1 MIKYLLLLIPFLS
14 FGQIDFFKYSTIYT
28 SMNVNTSMVE
38 NQDYISIDKGYE
50 DVTQINPYDFNMT
63 FGIRKVAR
71 FGYEHKIKTWYYGT
85 EDNVA
90 ENVTISNAVGF
101 EYLAN
106 YSYIRSRSDTLIEQN
121 YWLRYLGKR
130 FVVKAQYTDRQ
141 RVDLRYNSLD
151 ARLRLTKGRF
161 DITLGGVF
169 RQHNPY
175 GITPIDDLW
184 IPGEQSFRQLA
195 EEFGYSNQFVN
206 GRWHWFKNDELLA
219 TSNDEFYKH
228 YFGQAIADY
237 NEQELEKLGMQKEL
251 SLVLGLAYYKYDPN
265 YWVHIWANLMPLHY
279 GIDEFSY
286 EYGENALEGLEWDSG
301 AILGVRVTRH
311 LGLFVEGTHLK
322 YWEKPVYE
330 CKFGFNYLIF

>member
-1 MIKYLLLLIPFLS
+1 MMKYLLLLIPFLS

-50 DVTQINPYDFNMT
+50 DVTQINPYDFNLT
-63 FGIRKVAR
+63 FGIRKIAR

-106 YSYIRSRSDTLIEQN
+106 YSYIRSRGDTLTEQN

-141 RVDLRYNSLD
+141 KVDLRYNSLD
-151 ARLRLTKGRF
+151 ARLRLTKGGF

-169 RQHNPY
+169 RIHDPY
-175 GITPIDDLW
+175 GITPINDFW

-265 YWVHIWANLMPLHY
+265 YWVHLWANLMPLHH
-279 GIDEFSY
+279 GLDEFSY
-286 EYGENALEGLEWDSG
+286 EYGESSLEGLDWDSG
-301 AILGVRVTRH
+301 AILGVRVTKH

>member
-28 SMNVNTSMVE
+28 SMNMNTSMVE

-50 DVTQINPYDFNMT
+50 DVTQVNPYDFNLT
-63 FGIRKVAR
+63 IGIRKVAR
-71 FGYEHKIKTWYYGT
+71 FGYEQKIKSWYYGT

-101 EYLAN
+101 EYLIN
-106 YSYIRSRSDTLIEQN
+106 YSYIRSRGDTLNEQN

-151 ARLRLTKGRF
+151 ARLRLTKGGL

-175 GITPIDDLW
+175 GITPINDFW

-237 NEQELEKLGMQKEL
+237 NEQELDKLGMQNEL

-265 YWVHIWANLMPLHY
+265 YWIHIWANLMPLHY

-286 EYGENALEGLEWDSG
+286 EYGESALEGLDWDSG
-301 AILGVRVTRH
+301 AILGVRVTKN
-311 LGLFVEGTHLK
+311 LGLFVEGTHLR
-322 YWEKPVYE
+322 YWDKPVYE

>member
-1 MIKYLLLLIPFLS
+1 MIKYILLLLPFLS

-28 SMNVNTSMVE
+28 SMNINTSMVE

-50 DVTQINPYDFNMT
+50 DVTQVNPYDFNLT
-63 FGIRKVAR
+63 VGWRKIAR
-71 FGYEHKIKTWYYGT
+71 FDYEHKVKTWYYGT

-106 YSYIRSRSDTLIEQN
+106 YSFIRSRGDTLIEQN

-130 FVVKAQYTDRQ
+130 FVVKAQYTDMQ
-141 RVDLRYNSLD
+141 RVELRYNAVD
-151 ARLRLTKGRF
+151 ARLRLTKGDF
-161 DITLGGVF
+161 DFTLGGVF

-184 IPGEQSFRQLA
+184 ISGEQSFPQLA
-195 EEFGYSNQFVN
+195 EQFGYSSQFVN
-206 GRWHWFKNDELLA
+206 GQWHWFKNEELLA

-237 NEQELEKLGMQKEL
+237 NERELNKLGMQKEL
-251 SLVLGLAYYKYDPN
+251 SLVIGLAYYKYDPN
-265 YWVHIWANLMPLHY
+265 YWIHIWANLMPLHY
-279 GIDEFSY
+279 GLDDFSY
-286 EYGENALEGLEWDSG
+286 EYGDSALDGLEWDAG
-301 AILGVRVTRH
+301 AILGARLTKH

-322 YWEKPVYE
+322 YWDKPIYE

>member
-28 SMNVNTSMVE
+28 SMNINTSMTE

-50 DVTQINPYDFNMT
+50 DVTQINPYDFNLT

-106 YSYIRSRSDTLIEQN
+106 YSFIRSRGDTLIEQN

-151 ARLRLTKGRF
+151 ARLRLTKGGF

-195 EEFGYSNQFVN
+195 EEFGYSNEFVN

-237 NEQELEKLGMQKEL
+237 NEQELQKLGMQNEL

-265 YWVHIWANLMPLHY
+265 YWIHIWANLMPLHY

-286 EYGENALEGLEWDSG
+286 EYGESALEGLDWDSG
-301 AILGVRVTRH
+301 AILGVRVTKH

>member
-1 MIKYLLLLIPFLS
+1 MKYLLLLLPFLS

-28 SMNVNTSMVE
+28 SMNINTSMVE

-50 DVTQINPYDFNMT
+50 DVTQINPYDFNLT

-106 YSYIRSRSDTLIEQN
+106 YSYIRSRGDTLIEQD

-141 RVDLRYNSLD
+141 KVDLRYNSID
-151 ARLRLTKGRF
+151 ARLRLTKGGF

-195 EEFGYSNQFVN
+195 EEFGYSNEFVN
-206 GRWHWFKNDELLA
+206 GRWHWFKNGELLA

-237 NEQELEKLGMQKEL
+237 NTQELEKLGMQREL

-265 YWVHIWANLMPLHY
+265 YWIHLWANLMPLHY
-279 GIDEFSY
+279 GLDEFSY
-286 EYGENALEGLEWDSG
+286 EYGESSLEGLDWDSG
-301 AILGVRVTRH
+301 AILGVRVTKH

>member
-1 MIKYLLLLIPFLS
+1 MMKYLLLLIPFLS

-28 SMNVNTSMVE
+28 SMNMNTSMVE
-38 NQDYISIDKGYE
+38 DQDYISVDKGYE
-50 DVTQINPYDFNMT
+50 DVTQINPYDFNLT
-63 FGIRKVAR
+63 FGIRKIAR
-71 FGYEHKIKTWYYGT
+71 FDYEHKVKTWYYGT

-106 YSYIRSRSDTLIEQN
+106 FSYIRSRGDTLTEQN

-130 FVVKAQYTDRQ
+130 FVVKAQYADRQ
-141 RVDLRYNSLD
+141 RVDLRYNSAD
-151 ARLRLTKGRF
+151 ARLRLTKGGF
-161 DITLGGVF
+161 DLTLGGVF

-195 EEFGYSNQFVN
+195 EEFGYSNEFVN
-206 GRWHWFKNDELLA
+206 GRWHWFKNGELLA

-251 SLVLGLAYYKYDPN
+251 SLVLGLAYYKYKLN

-279 GIDEFSY
+279 GLDDYSY
-286 EYGENALEGLEWDSG
+286 EYGESALERLEWDSG
-301 AILGVRVTRH
+301 AILGVRVTKH

>member
-1 MIKYLLLLIPFLS
+1 MMKYLLLLIPFLS

-50 DVTQINPYDFNMT
+50 DVTQINPYDFNLT
-63 FGIRKVAR
+63 FGIRKIAR

-106 YSYIRSRSDTLIEQN
+106 YSYIRSRGDTLTEQN

-141 RVDLRYNSLD
+141 KVDLRYNSLD
-151 ARLRLTKGRF
+151 ARLRLTKGGF

-169 RQHNPY
+169 RIHDPY

-265 YWVHIWANLMPLHY
+265 YWIHIWANLMPLHH
-279 GIDEFSY
+279 GLDEFSY
-286 EYGENALEGLEWDSG
+286 EYGESSLEGLDWDSG
-301 AILGVRVTRH
+301 AILGVRVTKH

>member
-1 MIKYLLLLIPFLS
+1 MIKYILLLLPFLS

-28 SMNVNTSMVE
+28 SMNINTSMVE

-50 DVTQINPYDFNMT
+50 DVTQVNPYDFNLT
-63 FGIRKVAR
+63 VGWRKIAR
-71 FGYEHKIKTWYYGT
+71 FDYEHKVKTWYYGT

-106 YSYIRSRSDTLIEQN
+106 YSFIRSRGDTLIEQN

-130 FVVKAQYTDRQ
+130 FVVKAQYTDMQ
-141 RVDLRYNSLD
+141 RVELRYNAVD
-151 ARLRLTKGRF
+151 ARLRLTKGDF
-161 DITLGGVF
+161 DFTLGGVF

-184 IPGEQSFRQLA
+184 VSGEQSFPQLA
-195 EEFGYSNQFVN
+195 EQFGYSSQFVN
-206 GRWHWFKNDELLA
+206 GQWHWFKNEELLA

-237 NEQELEKLGMQKEL
+237 NERELDKLGMQKEL
-251 SLVLGLAYYKYDPN
+251 SLVIGLAYYKYDPN

-279 GIDEFSY
+279 GLDSFSY
-286 EYGENALEGLEWDSG
+286 EYGDSALDGLEWDAG
-301 AILGVRVTRH
+301 AILGARLTKH

-322 YWEKPVYE
+322 YWDKPIYE

>member
-28 SMNVNTSMVE
+28 SMNINTSMTE

-50 DVTQINPYDFNMT
+50 DVTQINPYDFNLT

-106 YSYIRSRSDTLIEQN
+106 YSFIRSRGDTLIEQN

-151 ARLRLTKGRF
+151 ARLRLTKGGF

-195 EEFGYSNQFVN
+195 EEFGYSNEFVN

-237 NEQELEKLGMQKEL
+237 NEQELQKLGMQNEL

-265 YWVHIWANLMPLHY
+265 YWIHIWANLMPLHY

-286 EYGENALEGLEWDSG
+286 EYGESALEGLDWDSG
-301 AILGVRVTRH
+301 AILGVRVTKH

-322 YWEKPVYE
+322 YWDKPVYE

>member
-1 MIKYLLLLIPFLS
+1 MIKYLFLLIPFLS

-28 SMNVNTSMVE
+28 SMNMNTSMVE
-38 NQDYISIDKGYE
+38 NQDYISVDKGYE
-50 DVTQINPYDFNMT
+50 DVTQVNPYDFNLT
-63 FGIRKVAR
+63 VGIRKVAR
-71 FGYEHKIKTWYYGT
+71 FGYEQKIKSWYYGT

-101 EYLAN
+101 EYLVN
-106 YSYIRSRSDTLIEQN
+106 YSYIRSRGDTLNEQN

-151 ARLRLTKGRF
+151 ARLRLTKGGF
-161 DITLGGVF
+161 DFTFGGVF

-195 EEFGYSNQFVN
+195 EEFGYSNEFVN

-237 NEQELEKLGMQKEL
+237 NEQELDKLGMQKEL
-251 SLVLGLAYYKYDPN
+251 SLVLGLSYYKYNPN
-265 YWVHIWANLMPLHY
+265 YWIHIWANLMPFHY
-279 GIDEFSY
+279 GLDEYSFDY
-286 EYGENALEGLEWDSG
+286 EESGLKQLEMDLGSV
-301 AILGVRVTRH
+301 LGVRITKH
-311 LGLFVEGTHLK
+311 LGLFAEGTYLK
-322 YWEKPVYE
+322 YWNKPVYE

>member
-1 MIKYLLLLIPFLS
+1 MKYLLLLIPFLS

-28 SMNVNTSMVE
+28 SMNINTSMVE

-50 DVTQINPYDFNMT
+50 DVTQINPYDFNLT
-63 FGIRKVAR
+63 IGWRKIAR
-71 FGYEHKIKTWYYGT
+71 FDYEQKKRTWYYGT
-85 EDNVA
+85 EDNIS
-90 ENVTISNAVGF
+90 ENVTISNATGF
-101 EYLAN
+101 EYLVN
-106 YSYIRSRSDTLIEQN
+106 YSYIRNRGDTLNEQN
-121 YWLRYLGKR
+121 YWVRYLGKR
-130 FVVKAQYTDRQ
+130 FVVKAQYTDLQ
-141 RVDLRYNSLD
+141 RFDLRYNATD
-151 ARLRLTKGRF
+151 ARLRLTKGGF

-184 IPGEQSFRQLA
+184 IPGEQSFPQLA
-195 EEFGYSNQFVN
+195 EQFGYSSQFVN
-206 GRWHWFKNDELLA
+206 GQWHWFKNEELLA

-237 NEQELEKLGMQKEL
+237 NERELDKLGMQKEL
-251 SLVLGLAYYKYDPN
+251 SLVIGLAYYKYDPN

-279 GIDEFSY
+279 GLDSFSY
-286 EYGENALEGLEWDSG
+286 EYGDSALDGLEWDAG
-301 AILGVRVTRH
+301 AILGARLTKH

-322 YWEKPVYE
+322 YWDKPIYE

>member
-1 MIKYLLLLIPFLS
+1 MKYLLLLLPFLS

-50 DVTQINPYDFNMT
+50 DVTQVNPYDFNLT
-63 FGIRKVAR
+63 VGIRKVAR
-71 FGYEHKIKTWYYGT
+71 FGYEQKIKSWYYGT

-101 EYLAN
+101 EYLVN
-106 YSYIRSRSDTLIEQN
+106 YSYIRSRGDTLNEQN

-141 RVDLRYNSLD
+141 RVNLRYNSAD
-151 ARLRLTKGRF
+151 ARLRLTKGNF
-161 DITLGGVF
+161 DFTLGGVF
-169 RQHNPY
+169 RIHDPY

-237 NEQELEKLGMQKEL
+237 NTQELEKIGMQKEL
-251 SLVLGLAYYKYDPN
+251 SLVLGLAYYKYNPN
-265 YWVHIWANLMPLHY
+265 YWVHIWANLMPFHY
-279 GIDEFSY
+279 GLDEYSY
-286 EYGENALEGLEWDSG
+286 EYGESALDGLDWDSG
-301 AILGVRVTRH
+301 AILGFKVTKH
-311 LGLFVEGTHLK
+311 LGLFVEGTHLR
-322 YWEKPVYE
+322 YWDKPVYE

>member
-1 MIKYLLLLIPFLS
+1 MKYLLLLLPFLS

-50 DVTQINPYDFNMT
+50 DVTQVNPYDFNLT
-63 FGIRKVAR
+63 VGIRKVAR
-71 FGYEHKIKTWYYGT
+71 FGYEQKIKSWYYGT

-101 EYLAN
+101 EYLVN
-106 YSYIRSRSDTLIEQN
+106 YSYIRSRGDTLNEQN

-141 RVDLRYNSLD
+141 RVNLRYNSAD
-151 ARLRLTKGRF
+151 ARLRLTKGNF
-161 DITLGGVF
+161 DFTLGGVF
-169 RQHNPY
+169 RIHDPY

-237 NEQELEKLGMQKEL
+237 NTQELEKIGMQKEL
-251 SLVLGLAYYKYDPN
+251 SLVLGLAYYKYNPN
-265 YWVHIWANLMPLHY
+265 YWVHIWANLMPFHY
-279 GIDEFSY
+279 GLDEYSY
-286 EYGENALEGLEWDSG
+286 EYGESALERLEWDSG
-301 AILGVRVTRH
+301 AVLGAKVTKH
-311 LGLFVEGTHLK
+311 LGLFVEGTHLR
-322 YWEKPVYE
+322 YWDKPVYE

>member
-1 MIKYLLLLIPFLS
+1 MIKYILLLLPFLS

-28 SMNVNTSMVE
+28 SMNINTSMVE

-50 DVTQINPYDFNMT
+50 DVTQVNPYDFNLT
-63 FGIRKVAR
+63 IGWRKIAR
-71 FGYEHKIKTWYYGT
+71 FDYEHKVKTWYYGT

-106 YSYIRSRSDTLIEQN
+106 YSFIRSRGDTLIEQN

-130 FVVKAQYTDRQ
+130 FVVKAQYTDMQ
-141 RVDLRYNSLD
+141 RVELRYNAVD
-151 ARLRLTKGRF
+151 ARLRLTKGDF
-161 DITLGGVF
+161 DFTLGGVF

-184 IPGEQSFRQLA
+184 ISGEQSFPQLA
-195 EEFGYSNQFVN
+195 EQFGYSSQFVN
-206 GRWHWFKNDELLA
+206 GQWHWFKNEELLA

-237 NEQELEKLGMQKEL
+237 NERELDKLGMQKEL
-251 SLVLGLAYYKYDPN
+251 SLVIGLAYYKYDPN

-279 GIDEFSY
+279 GLDDFSY
-286 EYGENALEGLEWDSG
+286 EYGDSALDGLEWDAG
-301 AILGVRVTRH
+301 AILGARLTKH

-322 YWEKPVYE
+322 YWDKPIYE

>member
-1 MIKYLLLLIPFLS
+1 MKYLLLLIPFLS

-28 SMNVNTSMVE
+28 SMNINTSMVE

-50 DVTQINPYDFNMT
+50 DVTQINPYDFNLT

-101 EYLAN
+101 EYLVN
-106 YSYIRSRSDTLIEQN
+106 YSYIRSRGDTLNEQN

-151 ARLRLTKGRF
+151 ARLRLTKGGF
-161 DITLGGVF
+161 DVTLGGVF

-195 EEFGYSNQFVN
+195 EEFGYSNEFVN

-237 NEQELEKLGMQKEL
+237 NEQELDKLGMQNEL

-265 YWVHIWANLMPLHY
+265 YWIHIWANLMPLHY

-286 EYGENALEGLEWDSG
+286 EYGDSALDGLEWDAG
-301 AILGVRVTRH
+301 AILGARLTKH

-322 YWEKPVYE
+322 YWDKPIYE

>member
-28 SMNVNTSMVE
+28 SMNINTSMTE

-50 DVTQINPYDFNMT
+50 DVTQINPYDFNLT

-106 YSYIRSRSDTLIEQN
+106 YSFIRSRGDTLIEQN

-151 ARLRLTKGRF
+151 ARLRLTKGGF

-195 EEFGYSNQFVN
+195 EEFGYSNEFVN

-237 NEQELEKLGMQKEL
+237 NEQELEKLGMQNEL

-265 YWVHIWANLMPLHY
+265 YWIHIWANLMPLHY
-279 GIDEFSY
+279 GIDKFSY
-286 EYGENALEGLEWDSG
+286 KYGESALEGLDWDSG
-301 AILGVRVTRH
+301 AILGVRVTKQ
-311 LGLFVEGTHLK
+311 LGLFVEGKHLK

>member
-175 GITPIDDLW
+175 GRKIDDLW

>member
-1 MIKYLLLLIPFLS
+1 
-14 FGQIDFFKYSTIYT
+14 
-28 SMNVNTSMVE
+28 
-38 NQDYISIDKGYE
+38 
-50 DVTQINPYDFNMT
+50 
-63 FGIRKVAR
+63 VAR
-71 FGYEHKIKTWYYGT
+71 FGYEQKIKSWYYGT

-106 YSYIRSRSDTLIEQN
+106 YSYIRSRGDTLTEQN

-141 RVDLRYNSLD
+141 KVDLRYNSLD
-151 ARLRLTKGRF
+151 ARLRLTKGGF

-169 RQHNPY
+169 RIHDPY

-265 YWVHIWANLMPLHY
+265 YWIHIWANLMPLHH
-279 GIDEFSY
+279 GLDEFSY
-286 EYGENALEGLEWDSG
+286 EYGESSLEGLDWDSG
-301 AILGVRVTRH
+301 AILGVRVTKH

>member
-1 MIKYLLLLIPFLS
+1 MKYLLLLLPFLS

-50 DVTQINPYDFNMT
+50 DVTQVNPYDFNLT
-63 FGIRKVAR
+63 VGIRKVAR
-71 FGYEHKIKTWYYGT
+71 FGYEQKIKSWYYGT

-90 ENVTISNAVGF
+90 ENVTISNAIGF
-101 EYLAN
+101 EYLIN
-106 YSYIRSRSDTLIEQN
+106 YSYIRSRGDTLNEQN

-141 RVDLRYNSLD
+141 RVDLRYNSAD
-151 ARLRLTKGRF
+151 ARLRLTKGNF
-161 DITLGGVF
+161 DFTLGGVF
-169 RQHNPY
+169 RIHDPY

-237 NEQELEKLGMQKEL
+237 NTQELEKLGMQKEL
-251 SLVLGLAYYKYDPN
+251 SLVLGLAYYKYNPN
-265 YWVHIWANLMPLHY
+265 YWVHIWANLMPFHY
-279 GIDEFSY
+279 GLDEYSY
-286 EYGENALEGLEWDSG
+286 EYGESALDGLDWDSG
-301 AILGVRVTRH
+301 AILGFKVTKH
-311 LGLFVEGTHLK
+311 LGLFVEGTHLR
-322 YWEKPVYE
+322 YWDKPVYE

>member
-1 MIKYLLLLIPFLS
+1 MKYLLLLLPFLS

-28 SMNVNTSMVE
+28 SMNINTSMTE

-50 DVTQINPYDFNMT
+50 DVTQINPYDFNLT

-106 YSYIRSRSDTLIEQN
+106 YSYIRSRGDTLIEQD

-141 RVDLRYNSLD
+141 RVDLRYNSAD
-151 ARLRLTKGRF
+151 ARLRLTKGGF

-237 NEQELEKLGMQKEL
+237 NEQELDKLGMQNEL

-265 YWVHIWANLMPLHY
+265 YWIHIWANLMPLHY

-286 EYGENALEGLEWDSG
+286 EYGESALESLDWDSG
-301 AILGVRVTRH
+301 AILGVRVTKH

>member
-1 MIKYLLLLIPFLS
+1 MKYLILLIPFLS

-50 DVTQINPYDFNMT
+50 DVTQINPYDFNLT

-101 EYLAN
+101 EYLIN
-106 YSYIRSRSDTLIEQN
+106 YSYIRSRGDTLNEQN

-151 ARLRLTKGRF
+151 ARLRLTKGGF

-206 GRWHWFKNDELLA
+206 GRWHWFK
-219 TSNDEFYKH
+219 K
-228 YFGQAIADY
+228 
-237 NEQELEKLGMQKEL
+237 
-251 SLVLGLAYYKYDPN
+251 
-265 YWVHIWANLMPLHY
+265 
-279 GIDEFSY
+279 
-286 EYGENALEGLEWDSG
+286 
-301 AILGVRVTRH
+301 
-311 LGLFVEGTHLK
+311 
-322 YWEKPVYE
+322 
-330 CKFGFNYLIF
+330 

>member
-14 FGQIDFFKYSTIYT
+14 LGQIDFFKYSTIYT
-28 SMNVNTSMVE
+28 SMNINTSMVE

-50 DVTQINPYDFNMT
+50 DVTQVNPYDFNLT
-63 FGIRKVAR
+63 IGWRKIAR

-106 YSYIRSRSDTLIEQN
+106 YSFIRSRGDTLIEQN

-130 FVVKAQYTDRQ
+130 FVVKAQYTDMQ
-141 RVDLRYNSLD
+141 RVELRYNAVD
-151 ARLRLTKGRF
+151 ARLRLTKGDF
-161 DITLGGVF
+161 DFTLGGVF

-184 IPGEQSFRQLA
+184 VSGEQSFPQLA
-195 EEFGYSNQFVN
+195 EQFGYSSQFVN
-206 GRWHWFKNDELLA
+206 GQWHWFKNEELLA

-237 NEQELEKLGMQKEL
+237 NERELDKLGMQKEL
-251 SLVLGLAYYKYDPN
+251 SLVIGLAYYKYDPN

-279 GIDEFSY
+279 GLDSFSY
-286 EYGENALEGLEWDSG
+286 EYGDSALDGLEWDAG
-301 AILGVRVTRH
+301 AILGARLTKH

-322 YWEKPVYE
+322 YWDKPIYE

>member
-1 MIKYLLLLIPFLS
+1 MIKYIFLLLPFLS
-14 FGQIDFFKYSTIYT
+14 LGQIDFFKYSTIYT
-28 SMNVNTSMVE
+28 SMNINTSMVE

-50 DVTQINPYDFNMT
+50 DVTQVNPYDFNLT
-63 FGIRKVAR
+63 VGWRKIAR
-71 FGYEHKIKTWYYGT
+71 FDYEHKVKTWYYGT

-106 YSYIRSRSDTLIEQN
+106 YSFIRSRGDTLIEQN

-130 FVVKAQYTDRQ
+130 FVVKAQYTDMQ
-141 RVDLRYNSLD
+141 RVELRYNAVD
-151 ARLRLTKGRF
+151 ARLRLTKGDF
-161 DITLGGVF
+161 DFTLGGVF

-184 IPGEQSFRQLA
+184 ISGEQSFPQLA
-195 EEFGYSNQFVN
+195 EQFGYSSQFVN
-206 GRWHWFKNDELLA
+206 GQWHWFKNEELLA

-237 NEQELEKLGMQKEL
+237 NERELNKLGMQKEL
-251 SLVLGLAYYKYDPN
+251 SLVIGLAYYKYDPN

-279 GIDEFSY
+279 GLDSFSY
-286 EYGENALEGLEWDSG
+286 EYGDSALDGLEWDAG
-301 AILGVRVTRH
+301 AILGARLTKH

-322 YWEKPVYE
+322 YWDKPIYE

>member
-1 MIKYLLLLIPFLS
+1 MKYLLFILLPLLS
-14 FGQIDFFKYSTIYT
+14 FSQIDFFKYSTIYT

-63 FGIRKVAR
+63 FGIRKIAR

-286 EYGENALEGLEWDSG
+286 EYGESALEGLDWDSG
-301 AILGVRVTRH
+301 AILGVRVTKH